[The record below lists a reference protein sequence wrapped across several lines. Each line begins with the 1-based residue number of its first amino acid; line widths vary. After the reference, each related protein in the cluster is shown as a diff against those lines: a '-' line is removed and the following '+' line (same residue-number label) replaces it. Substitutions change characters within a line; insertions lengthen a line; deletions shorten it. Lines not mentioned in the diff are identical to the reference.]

1 MAGEKVNYNKE
12 VDQIHV
18 SDPVAAELAGI
29 TAMLE
34 ELSKKLD
41 KLTNT
46 SEGK

>member
-1 MAGEKVNYNKE
+1 
-12 VDQIHV
+12 
-18 SDPVAAELAGI
+18 VAAELAGI